1 MNWFPAM
8 INLARTSQ
16 TFNLIKN
23 IRSDQISD
31 KAREGLNCRKHALPN
46 RYIYLYTGIH
56 IYIYTRDILDST
68 LLRAHTFILGGR
80 ILITLS
86 RSTDIDLTD
95 SIMCVSPGT
104 KTSQMAIH

>member
-1 MNWFPAM
+1 M
-8 INLARTSQ
+8 IYLARTSQ

-56 IYIYTRDILDST
+56 IYTRDILDST
-68 LLRAHTFILGGR
+68 LLRAHSLFILGGR

>member
-1 MNWFPAM
+1 M

-56 IYIYTRDILDST
+56 IYTRDILDST
-68 LLRAHTFILGGR
+68 LLRAHSLFILGGR